1 MTIYAKRLTDTA
13 KLPKRTT
20 SGSAGY
26 DIFSDDE
33 DFVLNPGETKIV
45 STGIAIENNDIRSAI
60 MIYPRSGL
68 ACKHNITLANCV
80 GIVDSDYRGE
90 IKVALINQ
98 GKESFTIEKSM
109 RIAQLVI
116 QPIKLPVIREVEDIK
131 ETTKRNDKGFGST
144 GLK

>member
-20 SGSAGY
+20 PGSAGY

-33 DFVLNPGETKIV
+33 DFILNPGETKIV

-80 GIVDSDYRGE
+80 GVIDSDYRGE
-90 IKVALINQ
+90 IKIALINQ
-98 GKESFTIEKSM
+98 SKENFTIEKGM
-109 RIAQLVI
+109 RIAQFVV
-116 QPIKLPVIREVEDIK
+116 QPIKLPAIKEVEEIRE
-131 ETTKRNDKGFGST
+131 TKRNDKGFGST

>member
-13 KLPKRTT
+13 KLPERAT

-33 DFVLNPGETKIV
+33 DFVLEPGVTKLV

-60 MIYPRSGL
+60 MVYPRSGL
-68 ACKHNITLANCV
+68 ACNYKITLANCV
-80 GIVDSDYRGE
+80 GVIDSDYRGE
-90 IKVALINQ
+90 IKVALTNH
-98 GKESFTIEKSM
+98 GKAFFPIKKGM
-109 RIAQLVI
+109 RIAQLVVH
-116 QPIKLPVIREVEDIK
+116 PIKLPAIKEVDEIRETE
-131 ETTKRNDKGFGST
+131 RNDKGFGST

>member
-33 DFVLNPGETKIV
+33 NFVLEPGETKLV

-68 ACKHNITLANCV
+68 ACKYNITLANCV

-98 GKESFTIEKSM
+98 GKESFTIEKGM
-109 RIAQLVI
+109 RIAQLIVH
-116 QPIKLPVIREVEDIK
+116 PIKLPAIKEVDKIRETE
-131 ETTKRNDKGFGST
+131 RNDKGFGST

>member
-20 SGSAGY
+20 PGSAGY

-45 STGIAIENNDIRSAI
+45 STGIAIENNDIRSEI

>member
-13 KLPKRTT
+13 KLPERAT

-33 DFVLNPGETKIV
+33 NFVLEPGETKLV

-68 ACKHNITLANCV
+68 ACKYNITLANCV
-80 GIVDSDYRGE
+80 GVIDSDYRGE

-98 GKESFTIEKSM
+98 GKESFIIDKGT

-131 ETTKRNDKGFGST
+131 ETKRNDKGFGST

>member
-20 SGSAGY
+20 PGSAGY

-33 DFVLNPGETKIV
+33 DFILNPGETKIV

-116 QPIKLPVIREVEDIK
+116 QPIKLPIIREVEDIK
-131 ETTKRNDKGFGST
+131 ETKRNDKGFGST

>member
-20 SGSAGY
+20 PGSAGY

-33 DFVLNPGETKIV
+33 NFVLEPGETKLV

-68 ACKHNITLANCV
+68 ACKYNITLANCV

-98 GKESFTIEKSM
+98 GKESFIIDKGT

-131 ETTKRNDKGFGST
+131 ETKRNDKGFGST

>member
-20 SGSAGY
+20 PGSAGY

-33 DFVLNPGETKIV
+33 DFILNPGETKIV

-131 ETTKRNDKGFGST
+131 ETKRNDKGFGST